1 MPKVMRKVWANSG
14 DSHFLEPADLFTK
27 TLPANL
33 AERMPRSEKF
43 DGYELVHID
52 GTTMR
57 RRLPKPIRDG
67 EFKGM
72 TIEEVS
78 HRPPGSY
85 DVGLRL
91 KDLDAEGIWGEVT
104 YPSLGMW
111 AAMIKDPVLVRAGA
125 MALNDW
131 ALAELQGT
139 SERLVATA
147 TIPLLDVDDAVAEL
161 QRCAANGYHA
171 IFLPTVPPAG
181 CPTWNDEVWD
191 PLWAAAEEANQVIA
205 FHIGTDGE
213 NVVFR
218 GRGGALLN
226 FNETTYGGQR
236 ATAMLISCGVFDRH
250 PNLKILVSE
259 GGATWVPFLGDRLNE
274 LVRQQPMF
282 VWPKLKMMPKDYM
295 NKHVYAS
302 FQHDVTAVPTYT
314 AMGYHNV
321 MFGSDYPHL
330 EGTFGHTQKTLFELF
345 DGVADEVRERITLGA
360 FHELF
365 PHVGMPPAA

>member
-1 MPKVMRKVWANSG
+1 MPKVWANSG
-14 DSHFLEPADLFTK
+14 DSHFLEPADLFTS
-27 TLPANL
+27 TLPPAL

-52 GTTMR
+52 GATMR
-57 RRLPKPIRDG
+57 RQLPKPIRDG

-78 HRPPGSY
+78 HRPPGSH
-85 DVGLRL
+85 DVALRM

-111 AAMIKDPVLVRAGA
+111 AAMIKDPVLVREGA
-125 MALNDW
+125 KALNDW
-131 ALAELQGT
+131 ALAQLQGT
-139 SERLVATA
+139 SPRLVATA

-181 CPTWNDEVWD
+181 RPTWNNEVWD
-191 PLWAAAEEANQVIA
+191 PLWAAAEEANQVVA

-218 GRGGALLN
+218 GRGGAMLN

-236 ATAMLISCGVFDRH
+236 ATAMLIASGVFDRH

-274 LVRQQPMF
+274 LVRQQPMY
-282 VWPKLKMMPKDYM
+282 VWPKLKMLPKEYM

-302 FQHDVTAVPTYT
+302 FQHDETAVPTYT
-314 AMGYHNV
+314 AMGYRNV

-330 EGTFGHTQKTLFELF
+330 EGTFGHTQKTLYELF
-345 DGVADEVRERITLGA
+345 DGVAEDVRKRITIGSFL
-360 FHELF
+360 ELF
-365 PHVGMPPAA
+365 PHVGLPPA